1 MSSTVLTRRVLATGL
16 VLLTATAAL
25 TGCASA
31 PVRYE
36 GTGTVIGDG
45 PVEANPVEE
54 ESSGLSEDDYD
65 EFLDDIDGG
74 ISSADQY
81 WTDHWSDFFPGEYTS
96 PSVAGDNGL
105 YDGYD
110 PSTDPGCGG
119 YDLGPENAFYCI
131 PEDFVAWDLSL
142 MVNGFADG
150 DTWVYLVIAHEWGH
164 AIQARIDPTLVADQT
179 ELQADCFAGASMFG
193 SAADGKLTF
202 DDGDLA
208 EITTALSRLA
218 DATEWTSSGDHGDP
232 FQRIGAF
239 DIGRQGGPTACF
251 AGA

>member
-1 MSSTVLTRRVLATGL
+1 MSPTVLRRRALAAGL
-16 VLLTATAAL
+16 VLLTASLAL
-25 TGCASA
+25 SGCAG

-36 GTGTVIGDG
+36 GTGTVVGSVPSD
-45 PVEANPVEE
+45 PDPVEE
-54 ESSGLSEDDYD
+54 ESSGLSEADYED
-65 EFLDDIDGG
+65 FLDDVDGG
-74 ISSADQY
+74 IASADTY
-81 WTDHWSDFFPGEYTS
+81 WADHWSEFFPDEYTS
-96 PSVAGDNGL
+96 PSVNGDNGL

-110 PSTDPGCGG
+110 PASDPGCGG
-119 YDLGPENAFYCI
+119 QDLGPENAFYCI

-164 AIQARIDPTLVADQT
+164 AIQARIDPALVADQT
-179 ELQADCFAGASMFG
+179 ELQADCFAGASIFG
-193 SAADGKLTF
+193 SVADGYLSL

-218 DATEWTSSGDHGDP
+218 DATEWTSSSDHGDP

>member
-1 MSSTVLTRRVLATGL
+1 MSRTVLTRRVLATGL
-16 VLLTATAAL
+16 VVLAALAL
-25 TGCASA
+25 TGCAG

-36 GTGTVIGDG
+36 GTGTVIGAEPSAPD
-45 PVEANPVEE
+45 PVEE
-54 ESSGLSEDDYD
+54 ESSGLSAADYT
-65 EFLDDIDGG
+65 EFLEDVNGG
-74 ISSADQY
+74 IGSADQY
-81 WTDHWSDFFPGEYTS
+81 WTDHWSEFFPGEYLS
-96 PSVAGDNGL
+96 PAVYGDNGL

-119 YDLGPENAFYCI
+119 GALGPENAFYCV

-164 AIQARIDPTLVADQT
+164 AIQARIDPSLVADQE

-193 SAADGKLTF
+193 SVADGKLNLA
-202 DDGDLA
+202 DGDLA

-218 DATEWTSSGDHGDP
+218 DTTAWTASGDHGDP

-239 DIGRQGGPTACF
+239 DIGRQDGPTACF
-251 AGA
+251 PEA